1 MRTVRRLAAVA
12 AALLALSVGA
22 AALAPVAAAA
32 VDADLADVTLTRYG
46 GADRYATS
54 LLVAEAVAAD
64 AGGSLD
70 SVVLVSGLSWH
81 EAVVAASVAG
91 RLDAP
96 VLMTPPTELR
106 ADALEFLQRVGASQ
120 AVLVSAGADDESR
133 SISSGVASALESV
146 GLDVEWVGGAGRYE
160 TGVAAARRA
169 GTAGTLGDFGSTAIV
184 ASGEVFADALVAG
197 PLSARGGH
205 PVLLS
210 SQASLDS
217 GVESYLSDEDIRHV
231 VLMGGT
237 AALSSAVENSI
248 GALGIAVSRMAG
260 ATRYDT
266 AIETARFM
274 AEHSGGA
281 CFDGSAIGLARAQV
295 PFDSF
300 SAAPLLA
307 RLCAPLVLSE
317 PGAIPSETAAF
328 LDSAR
333 QADDVTELRLTV
345 FGGDAAVSQAAI
357 DTYLTGGTT
366 EEPEETGEEVFEPTV
381 LPAGTCGGS
390 STDEDIRI
398 AGPTSSTGAPA
409 WSPDCMYIAYREQA
423 ALWKAR
429 PDGSRKRRVLKAPLG
444 GTSVDEPAWSPDG
457 TKIAYSRPNYSPSP
471 GVSHIFVV
479 NADGTGN
486 TQLTKGDVFDE
497 SPSWSPDGS
506 RIVFSREVGREAL
519 ESGGILGGS
528 RSMLIMDA
536 NDGGNQ
542 TTVASGRFYSTR
554 WGPDG
559 TRIAYVKSDQLG
571 VIDIDGTN
579 ARILTGGVH
588 IAGLAWS
595 PDGSRIAYVS
605 GDHRESDIRI
615 IEVDGIRSFRLTDE
629 PGPEVEPAW
638 SPDGERIAYGTFQHD
653 GNRLVDMEVRV
664 RGASG
669 TPVDV
674 SHACMPPGP
683 SSLTTTGF
691 PLPGWAPPAD
701 GTLQIAVLFAE
712 FSDFQADY
720 TTEEEAEEGLPF
732 MTRYLE
738 EVSYGQIDISTNV
751 RHGWLRLEHPRS
763 EYITEVPA
771 NEHGESP
778 DVETRDLF
786 GEIVAAADDEFDFSG
801 SDVVL
806 IVFPSKHFGGGLA
819 GGSQS
824 ADGADMQLTVANIFR
839 GSGETG
845 SRPWGST
852 AAHEVGHALGLTDLY
867 PYGKDHQRPAI
878 SDGKF
883 WVRTVFGRMNL
894 VSYFEGSVND
904 PRLQED
910 RRNTDGSTTRSYGA
924 PLIFEEMLAWSRWQ
938 LGWLDDHEVQCVTE
952 SSATVELEPVA
963 VPRGGTVVAV
973 VPLSSNQVLVV
984 ESRRRLGF
992 DAAQPYTDSVGSRV
1006 TPPGLPVEGVLVYTV
1021 DASLG
1026 AGDLPLKVAGD
1037 SGDGTVGDFP
1047 LLEAGDSVTVRGYTV
1062 SVTADSGRTHTVTI
1076 TKAS

>member
-1 MRTVRRLAAVA
+1 MVDPLATARSLAESFAAESAERDRERRFPANEMAQLKASGLLGLRLP
-12 AALLALSVGA
+12 AALGGAEVDIATIVRVTGELAVGDPGLPTGPSSTMATVSSTWKSVSGVPVALRSTCRMRACRGPVVTDDYWISVAWVGA
-22 AALAPVAAAA
+22 PSGRNA
-32 VDADLADVTLTRYG
+32 
-46 GADRYATS
+46 ADRRS
-54 LLVAEAVAAD
+54 L
-64 AGGSLD
+64 
-70 SVVLVSGLSWH
+70 
-81 EAVVAASVAG
+81 
-91 RLDAP
+91 
-96 VLMTPPTELR
+96 
-106 ADALEFLQRVGASQ
+106 
-120 AVLVSAGADDESR
+120 
-133 SISSGVASALESV
+133 
-146 GLDVEWVGGAGRYE
+146 
-160 TGVAAARRA
+160 
-169 GTAGTLGDFGSTAIV
+169 
-184 ASGEVFADALVAG
+184 
-197 PLSARGGH
+197 
-205 PVLLS
+205 
-210 SQASLDS
+210 
-217 GVESYLSDEDIRHV
+217 
-231 VLMGGT
+231 
-237 AALSSAVENSI
+237 
-248 GALGIAVSRMAG
+248 
-260 ATRYDT
+260 
-266 AIETARFM
+266 
-274 AEHSGGA
+274 
-281 CFDGSAIGLARAQV
+281 
-295 PFDSF
+295 
-300 SAAPLLA
+300 
-307 RLCAPLVLSE
+307 
-317 PGAIPSETAAF
+317 
-328 LDSAR
+328 
-333 QADDVTELRLTV
+333 
-345 FGGDAAVSQAAI
+345 
-357 DTYLTGGTT
+357 
-366 EEPEETGEEVFEPTV
+366 
-381 LPAGTCGGS
+381 
-390 STDEDIRI
+390 
-398 AGPTSSTGAPA
+398 
-409 WSPDCMYIAYREQA
+409 
-423 ALWKAR
+423 
-429 PDGSRKRRVLKAPLG
+429 RRVLRLP
-444 GTSVDEPAWSPDG
+444 
-457 TKIAYSRPNYSPSP
+457 SR
-471 GVSHIFVV
+471 
-479 NADGTGN
+479 
-486 TQLTKGDVFDE
+486 L
-497 SPSWSPDGS
+497 
-506 RIVFSREVGREAL
+506 
-519 ESGGILGGS
+519 
-528 RSMLIMDA
+528 
-536 NDGGNQ
+536 
-542 TTVASGRFYSTR
+542 
-554 WGPDG
+554 
-559 TRIAYVKSDQLG
+559 
-571 VIDIDGTN
+571 
-579 ARILTGGVH
+579 
-588 IAGLAWS
+588 
-595 PDGSRIAYVS
+595 
-605 GDHRESDIRI
+605 
-615 IEVDGIRSFRLTDE
+615 
-629 PGPEVEPAW
+629 
-638 SPDGERIAYGTFQHD
+638 HD
-653 GNRLVDMEVRV
+653 R
-664 RGASG
+664 
-669 TPVDV
+669 
-674 SHACMPPGP
+674 
-683 SSLTTTGF
+683 
-691 PLPGWAPPAD
+691 
-701 GTLQIAVLFAE
+701 
-712 FSDFQADY
+712 
-720 TTEEEAEEGLPF
+720 EEEAEEGLPF